1 MHHEIISIEE
11 WDRLPLSQQICFQ
24 PTKDFKAFE
33 RWTTLEKLMK
43 PVGSNVYDVDDDSD
57 TFDSL
62 NEVSGYPAPPKEKI
76 RGRRAKA
83 KQKGTT

>member
-1 MHHEIISIEE
+1 MHHEVISIEE

-43 PVGSNVYDVDDDSD
+43 PVGSS
-57 TFDSL
+57 
-62 NEVSGYPAPPKEKI
+62 APPKEKI